1 MYSYEY
7 PHPALTTD
15 CVVFGFD
22 GSGLNL
28 LLVERGLKPY
38 KGKWALPGG
47 FVRIDET
54 LEEGALRELREE
66 TGVMDIYIEQLQA
79 FSRVDR
85 DPRERVVTVAFL
97 AFVRQEG
104 YEVIAGDDAAKAQ
117 WFPVDMLPDLAFD
130 HSEIVRVALDK
141 LRWKIT
147 YEPLAFRLLNKE
159 FTMTQV
165 QTIYEA
171 VLGKKFDRRNFHK
184 KMTAMGYI
192 VATGSVGRG
201 DNEFDFAKNDLICC
215 EKFVLAARAPRGS
228 GRPATLYTFDE
239 AKYREQINNKNVL

>member
-1 MYSYEY
+1 
-7 PHPALTTD
+7 
-15 CVVFGFD
+15 
-22 GSGLNL
+22 
-28 LLVERGLKPY
+28 
-38 KGKWALPGG
+38 
-47 FVRIDET
+47 
-54 LEEGALRELREE
+54 
-66 TGVMDIYIEQLQA
+66 
-79 FSRVDR
+79 
-85 DPRERVVTVAFL
+85 
-97 AFVRQEG
+97 
-104 YEVIAGDDAAKAQ
+104 
-117 WFPVDMLPDLAFD
+117 MLPDLAFA

-171 VLGKKFDRRNFHK
+171 VLGQKFDRRNFYK

-201 DNEFDFAKNDLICC
+201 DNALICC
-215 EKFVLAARAPRGS
+215 EKFELAARAPRGS
-228 GRPATLYTFDE
+228 GRPAMLYTFDE